1 MSVSIN
7 KSLFGMQPKLIC
19 LHIVYGDQHAT
30 TPELSSC
37 DRKCVICNVQNSYA
51 LALFRVC

>member
-1 MSVSIN
+1 
-7 KSLFGMQPKLIC
+7 MQPKLIY

-37 DRKCVICNVQNSYA
+37 DRKYMIGNIQNSYA
-51 LALFRVC
+51 LVFFRKSLLNPAPY